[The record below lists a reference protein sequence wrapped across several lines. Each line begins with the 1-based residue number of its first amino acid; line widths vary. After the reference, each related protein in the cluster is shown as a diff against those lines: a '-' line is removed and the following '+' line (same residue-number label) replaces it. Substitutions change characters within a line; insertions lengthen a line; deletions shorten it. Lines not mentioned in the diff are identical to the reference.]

1 MVLKKT
7 LYFSFFA
14 KNKIAKI
21 LSYFSKCYNDS
32 NISLGSLIFLKEDF
46 YYIFDALT
54 FKFKKEV
61 QSLLLELFSFLSN

>member
-7 LYFSFFA
+7 LYFFFA

-32 NISLGSLIFLKEDF
+32 NISLGSLIFFKEDF

-61 QSLLLELFSFLSN
+61 QSLLLELFSFPSN